1 MTNEEKFIAKSKKFR
16 VYFQLTEEEID
27 LLLLSKNLKY
37 KGIESKEHPLTL
49 ELAESYPLIFGLEYC
64 EFKKDKTGYPLW
76 DDLPKSTKNFI
87 KDRPYTAADN
97 LDQDA
102 VNNIAS
108 YVIMALRYLAIGD
121 TFTDSDIIRC
131 LPHPLNLGVTI
142 DWRGGML
149 KGVVK
154 ILRIPRIS
162 KDENGNDISEVR
174 YRLNKHISEPLLNK
188 AKKKLGI
195 D

>member
-1 MTNEEKFIAKSKKFR
+1 MNSKEIFIAKSKLLR
-16 VYFQLTEEEID
+16 LHFQLSEDEID
-27 LLLLSKNLKY
+27 LLLLGKNVVY
-37 KGIESKEHPLTL
+37 KGVEAHDRELILQLIE
-49 ELAESYPLIFGLEYC
+49 AYPLIYGLDQDK
-64 EFKKDKTGYPLW
+64 FQKDETTYPLW
-76 DDLPKSTKNFI
+76 NDLPEATKKLI
-87 KDRPYTAADN
+87 EDRPYTAADN

-102 VNNIAS
+102 LNNIAS
-108 YVIMALRYLAIGD
+108 YVIMALRHLAIGD

-131 LPHPLNLGVTI
+131 LPYPLNQGVTI
-142 DWRGGML
+142 DWRVGML

-174 YRLNKHISEPLLNK
+174 YQLNKDIAERLLNE
-188 AKKKLGI
+188 AKKKLGV

>member
-1 MTNEEKFIAKSKKFR
+1 MTNEEKFIEKSKKFR
-16 VYFQLTEEEID
+16 IYYQLTEDEID
-27 LLLLSKNLKY
+27 LLLLSKNLIY
-37 KGIESKEHPLTL
+37 KGIEAKEHQVTL

-64 EFKKDKTGYPLW
+64 EFKKDKTIYPRW
-76 DDLPKSTKNFI
+76 DDLPEATRNFI
-87 KDRPYTAADN
+87 QDRPYTAADN

-102 VNNIAS
+102 LNNIAS
-108 YVIMALRYLAIGD
+108 YVIMALRHLAIGD

-131 LPHPLNLGVTI
+131 LPYPLNQGITI
-142 DWRGGML
+142 DWRAGML

-154 ILRIPRIS
+154 ILRIPIRS

-174 YRLNKHISEPLLNK
+174 YQLNKHIAERLLTK
-188 AKKKLGI
+188 AKKKVGV